1 MNMIYERDAA
11 MYATHTRMV
20 SEWKKNSVYEQIPTA
35 ALPASGS

>member
-1 MNMIYERDAA
+1 MKGMLQC
-11 MYATHTRMV
+11 MQHTRMV